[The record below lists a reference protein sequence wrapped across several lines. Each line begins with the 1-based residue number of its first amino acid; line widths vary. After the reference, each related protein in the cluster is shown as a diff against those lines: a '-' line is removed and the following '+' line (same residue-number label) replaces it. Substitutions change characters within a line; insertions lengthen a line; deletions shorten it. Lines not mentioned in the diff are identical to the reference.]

1 VDTQRFIEDAQA
13 ELMGVRRDAESAFLV
28 KLRPAVERVTKD
40 NAIQLL
46 FNFDSGVL
54 AWGDPA
60 LDVTDQVIS
69 QVGKDAAVA
78 K

>member
-1 VDTQRFIEDAQA
+1 
-13 ELMGVRRDAESAFLV
+13 M
-28 KLRPAVERVTKD
+28 PD

-60 LDVTDQVIS
+60 LDVTGQIVSEVEKIA
-69 QVGKDAAVA
+69 GLK
-78 K
+78 